1 MHDIQ
6 LLIIGGDTRKQPFE
20 LIVSS
25 FSLLTR
31 LLIMKSACLLD
42 AQAIVVFES
51 CNKLLSL
58 LGIKHPQ
65 NGSQF
70 PSPVLACVYTER

>member
-1 MHDIQ
+1 MI
-6 LLIIGGDTRKQPFE
+6 LIIGGDTSKQPFE
-20 LIVSS
+20 LIVYS

-31 LLIMKSACLLD
+31 LLVIKSACLL
-42 AQAIVVFES
+42 AQAIVVYER

-70 PSPVLACVYTER
+70 PSPALACVYTER

>member
-6 LLIIGGDTRKQPFE
+6 LLIIGGDTRKQSFE

-31 LLIMKSACLLD
+31 LSACLLD

-58 LGIKHPQ
+58 LGIKQPH